1 MHRFHRGEA
10 GARWTDREDAAW
22 DLLPVLEALSYAHES
37 GIWHRDVKPSNILLR
52 EGLGGALADFGLAKD
67 SMDGEVTRSGVFKG
81 SVKYVSPEQA
91 RARMR
96 LVDHRSDI
104 FSCGLVLFEA
114 LSGEHAY
121 AAQNEFQILEQIAV
135 DEPRMLD
142 EVWDDAPASLVAICY
157 WALRPDREERY
168 QSILEFANDLRAAL
182 EGKPVSVSL
191 PDWKSHVARFVR
203 RNRARLVG
211 TLFIFAVLASAIAAY
226 VIMSRPPTSPVNVV
240 STAEGHEV
248 LVQEHNPASG
258 RYGEAWMVGR
268 TPVRVDL
275 PEGQYRFTVI
285 APDGAFSEV
294 AGVVHAN
301 DADVPFSLEYPTRDE
316 VIERDY
322 WIDRREVTNAQ
333 FAAFLDATGREPIAS
348 TFREIDLERYGD
360 FPVVNVTWDE
370 ATAYAKWVGKR
381 LPTAKEWERA
391 ARGTDGRSLP
401 WGIGQSHADSVAAR
415 ASIGRA
421 SLNDIAGGHDLLHLE
436 LGSPVGSHPFD
447 VSPDGLFDVLGGVS
461 EFVENR
467 PLVFS
472 GEELLVSDRE
482 RMYMGN
488 SWKWKSESVH
498 LALFGT
504 LADSHRGF
512 DDAVGFRCAKSS
524 APVAKA
530 R

>member
-1 MHRFHRGEA
+1 
-10 GARWTDREDAAW
+10 
-22 DLLPVLEALSYAHES
+22 
-37 GIWHRDVKPSNILLR
+37 
-52 EGLGGALADFGLAKD
+52 
-67 SMDGEVTRSGVFKG
+67 
-81 SVKYVSPEQA
+81 
-91 RARMR
+91 
-96 LVDHRSDI
+96 
-104 FSCGLVLFEA
+104 
-114 LSGEHAY
+114 
-121 AAQNEFQILEQIAV
+121 
-135 DEPRMLD
+135 
-142 EVWDDAPASLVAICY
+142 
-157 WALRPDREERY
+157 
-168 QSILEFANDLRAAL
+168 LRAAL

-301 DADVPFSLEYPTRDE
+301 DADAREHLIEANPVALEQVAGNMAPVAAGEFPAGLPFSLEYPTRDE

-482 RMYMGN
+482 RMYMGH